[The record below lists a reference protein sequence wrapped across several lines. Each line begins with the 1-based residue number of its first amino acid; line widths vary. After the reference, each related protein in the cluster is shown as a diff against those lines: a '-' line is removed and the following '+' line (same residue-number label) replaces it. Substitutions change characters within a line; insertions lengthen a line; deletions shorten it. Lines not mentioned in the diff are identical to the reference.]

1 MQSEESND
9 TRFRQGATAAV
20 AVIGLV
26 SIIVQVFGRGFA
38 AFLILIS
45 AGVFV
50 FLVVNHIR
58 IKRDNAL
65 SQIRINEFK
74 QCMIKAS
81 DNHYLY
87 HSGSVDYL
95 EMDNARN
102 DNDSAENSV
111 FQNIENKASNSLSKQ
126 DTIKSE
132 YMSGVSKNELCR
144 RHFGSKNGKV
154 LDQLNQI
161 INS

>member
-1 MQSEESND
+1 MQSESKD

-95 EMDNARN
+95 EMDNG
-102 DNDSAENSV
+102 SAENSV
-111 FQNIENKASNSLSKQ
+111 FQNIENKASSSPSKQ